1 MDLSLARAPAD
12 VPALTLVNIHF
23 RPLRASDIS
32 TRVQAAVAA
41 EASGDTATG
50 ILAEH
55 GDLTP
60 AQARTAL
67 QAYATGTDRRLTTA
81 ARALAGRTLPADDV
95 TSAPSAHHGPDVPV
109 RVTSDSG
116 RPATV

>member
-1 MDLSLARAPAD
+1 M
-12 VPALTLVNIHF
+12 
-23 RPLRASDIS
+23 RASDIS

-81 ARALAGRTLPADDV
+81 RALAGRTLPADDV
-95 TSAPSAHHGPDVPV
+95 TSAPSADHGPDVPV
-109 RVTSDSG
+109 PG
-116 RPATV
+116 HQ

>member
-1 MDLSLARAPAD
+1 M
-12 VPALTLVNIHF
+12 
-23 RPLRASDIS
+23 RASDIS

-50 ILAEH
+50 LLILAEH
-55 GDLTP
+55 GDLIP

-95 TSAPSAHHGPDVPV
+95 TSAPSADHGPDVPV

-116 RPATV
+116 RPATG